1 MAYSLN
7 QITDESLNS
16 PDIMNE
22 FMTFLAERDPK
33 IAELLQNQNSQQP
46 NTTLGDTYE
55 QNLQNSSTFLSGAMD
70 TNISLDMGLEN
81 RSYTPSPLNVYVP
94 QNNVDLPS
102 PNEKGNTEPS
112 LSLLSQLLNENEDKE
127 KERLHKRAVQN
138 RYASRNYR
146 QRKKLYVENLEKE
159 VARLQS
165 ENQQLYQQ
173 LQQANNES
181 LLAMQQL
188 QLENQ
193 HLQTELQQVRSST
206 AQKRKDK
213 QILEES
219 QSELL
224 YTLDQQVKS
233 GADDSQIM
241 DVIDKVHTNCKK
253 QHHISP
259 EEVTE
264 LLSPNFMMKLTL
276 LDTIVPGPNVFG
288 VKVPTSTTYTPNVN
302 IASNHSS
309 PLNGTSSPAQ
319 TPTTNSSELGD
330 SSEPP
335 VQDMKDVANGL
346 GRQLSE
352 DEEEVMYWVELGNE
366 IGLSDEQLSTF
377 LAIRQRHQRRMQT
390 LYVERQRL
398 TQQLR
403 TFFSQKLHYFISMRL
418 NPKKTSA
425 DFPDVLQ
432 ASENLQF
439 LKKNLLE
446 EQEIVCATM
455 HEIRT
460 LMSPTQEALFLLHA
474 HRQEASSW
482 KMLNAIWNAT
492 ANTQQK

>member
-22 FMTFLAERDPK
+22 FMNFLAERDPK

-46 NTTLGDTYE
+46 NASPGDTYE
-55 QNLQNSSTFLSGAMD
+55 QNFQNSGPFLSGAMD
-70 TNISLDMGLEN
+70 TNISLEEAGLGN
-81 RSYTPSPLNVYVP
+81 RSYASSPLNNLFTP
-94 QNNVDLPS
+94 QNAEQPS
-102 PNEKGNTEPS
+102 PNEKVSTEPS

-159 VARLQS
+159 VTRLQS

-173 LQQANNES
+173 LRQANHES

-188 QLENQ
+188 HLENQ
-193 HLQTELQQVRSST
+193 HLQTELQQVRSSS

-276 LDTIVPGPNVFG
+276 LDTNVVPGPNVFG
-288 VKVPTSTTYTPNVN
+288 VKVPPPTTTTTTATSNVN
-302 IASNHSS
+302 TTSNHSS
-309 PLNGTSSPAQ
+309 PLNGTSSSPAQ
-319 TPTTNSSELGD
+319 TPTVNSPEFGD

-390 LYVERQRL
+390 LYIERQRL
-398 TQQLR
+398 AQELR
-403 TFFSQKLHYFISMRL
+403 TFFLSKI
-418 NPKKTSA
+418 A
-425 DFPDVLQ
+425 
-432 ASENLQF
+432 
-439 LKKNLLE
+439 
-446 EQEIVCATM
+446 
-455 HEIRT
+455 
-460 LMSPTQEALFLLHA
+460 LLHKY
-474 HRQEASSW
+474 E
-482 KMLNAIWNAT
+482 T
-492 ANTQQK
+492 